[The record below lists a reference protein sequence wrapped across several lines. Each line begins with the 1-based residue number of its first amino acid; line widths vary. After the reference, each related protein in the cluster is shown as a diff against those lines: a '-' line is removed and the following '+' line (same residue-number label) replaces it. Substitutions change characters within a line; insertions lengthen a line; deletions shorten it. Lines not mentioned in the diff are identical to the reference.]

1 MLLLRHFIAAVLS
14 MVTVTELRKTA
25 MGAFTCKYAQ
35 VVPPRN
41 RKELSTTRAAK
52 VVQNEPCTN
61 AYHSHDEKDRKECG
75 KWVRPSNVQEERYPA
90 EWHKKEQREPSKPA
104 VPAPFCFV
112 AAHAL
117 RQQLCGILSE
127 VGDDE
132 VCSGTTDADER
143 FEGCAVA
150 FEPAFLEGS
159 VEH

>member
-1 MLLLRHFIAAVLS
+1 MLLLRQFIAAVLS

-90 EWHKKEQREPSKPA
+90 EWHKKEAKRA
-104 VPAPFCFV
+104 VEACGTCAILLRSGPCITPT
-112 AAHAL
+112 AL
-117 RQQLCGILSE
+117 RH
-127 VGDDE
+127 
-132 VCSGTTDADER
+132 
-143 FEGCAVA
+143 
-150 FEPAFLEGS
+150 P
-159 VEH
+159 